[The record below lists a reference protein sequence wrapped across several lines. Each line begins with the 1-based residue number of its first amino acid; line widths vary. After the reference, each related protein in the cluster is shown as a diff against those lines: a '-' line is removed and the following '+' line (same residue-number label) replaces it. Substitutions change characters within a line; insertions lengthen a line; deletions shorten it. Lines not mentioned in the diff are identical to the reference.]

1 MMWRN
6 LLGAIRPACRSSL
19 VTPAPSTIARRSAVH
34 PGGRLPLSLLLM
46 AIAPG
51 IAAAQAPKGPPPP
64 SVIVDVARERDVSQQ
79 QGYTGRIEA
88 IDKVAIRARIAGFL
102 KSRGFE
108 EGAEVA
114 KDHVLFEIEKE
125 PFEAALALAEANL
138 ANAQAALILAQATFD
153 RATPL
158 AERGTASQATLDDA
172 RSKLSQA
179 QANIKAQDA
188 NVVKARIDLS
198 YTVIRAPMQGAT
210 GRAAY
215 ALGEYVS
222 PTSNPLVTLVRQDP
236 VYVAFPVPQR
246 DLLQVRREGRNADS
260 VLVRLR
266 LPDGSTYAHDGTI
279 RFAEVVGN
287 PGTDTVTIRAQVPN
301 PERLLVDQQIVGVTV
316 VAKKPERKLVISQAA
331 LMLDQKGASV
341 LVVTKERKIEN
352 RRIEVGEQLGPDI
365 VVSKGLA
372 EGDEVVIDGHQ
383 KVRPGVVVNAH
394 RTTDKPAAATR

>member
-1 MMWRN
+1 MRWHDVLN
-6 LLGAIRPACRSSL
+6 AIRPAFELSIRA
-19 VTPAPSTIARRSAVH
+19 PAI
-34 PGGRLPLSLLLM
+34 LL
-46 AIAPG
+46 AITFGPYT
-51 IAAAQAPKGPPPP
+51 AAAQAPKGPPPP

-79 QGYTGRIEA
+79 QTYTGRIEA
-88 IDKVAIRARIAGFL
+88 IDKVAIRARISGFL

-179 QANIKAQDA
+179 QATLKAQEA

-198 YTVIRAPMQGAT
+198 YTVIRAPMHGAT

-236 VYVAFPVPQR
+236 MYVAFPVPQR

-266 LPDGSTYAHDGTI
+266 LPDGSTYGHDGTI

-287 PGTDTVTIRAQVPN
+287 PGTDTVTIRAQLPN

-316 VAKKPERKLVISQAA
+316 VAKKPERKLVVSQAA

-352 RRIEVGEQLGPDI
+352 RRVEVGEPLGPDI

-372 EGDEVVIDGHQ
+372 EGEEVVIDGHQ
-383 KVRPGVVVNAH
+383 KVRPGVAVNAH

>member
-1 MMWRN
+1 MRWHDV
-6 LLGAIRPACRSSL
+6 LTAIRPAFELSIRA
-19 VTPAPSTIARRSAVH
+19 PAI
-34 PGGRLPLSLLLM
+34 LL
-46 AIAPG
+46 AITFAPNT
-51 IAAAQAPKGPPPP
+51 AAAQAPKGPPPP

-79 QGYTGRIEA
+79 QTYTGRIEA
-88 IDKVAIRARIAGFL
+88 IDKVAIRARISGFL

-179 QANIKAQDA
+179 QATLKAQEA

-198 YTVIRAPMQGAT
+198 YTVIRAPMHGAT

-236 VYVAFPVPQR
+236 MYVAFPVPQR

-266 LPDGSTYAHDGTI
+266 LPDGSTYGHDGTI

-287 PGTDTVTIRAQVPN
+287 PGTDTVTIRAQLPN

-316 VAKKPERKLVISQAA
+316 VAKKPERKLVVSQAA

-352 RRIEVGEQLGPDI
+352 RRVEVGEPLGPDI

-372 EGDEVVIDGHQ
+372 EGEEVVIDGHQ
-383 KVRPGVVVNAH
+383 KVRPGVAVNAH

>member
-1 MMWRN
+1 MRWHDVLN
-6 LLGAIRPACRSSL
+6 AIRPAFELSIRS
-19 VTPAPSTIARRSAVH
+19 PAI
-34 PGGRLPLSLLLM
+34 LL
-46 AIAPG
+46 AITFGPYT
-51 IAAAQAPKGPPPP
+51 AAAQAPKGPPPP

-79 QGYTGRIEA
+79 QTYTGRIEA
-88 IDKVAIRARIAGFL
+88 IDKVAIRARISGFL

-179 QANIKAQDA
+179 QATLKAQEA

-198 YTVIRAPMQGAT
+198 YTVIRAPMHGAT
-210 GRAAY
+210 GRSAY

-236 VYVAFPVPQR
+236 MYVAFPVPQR

-266 LPDGSTYAHDGTI
+266 LPDGSTYGHDGTI

-287 PGTDTVTIRAQVPN
+287 PGTDTVTIRAQLPN

-316 VAKKPERKLVISQAA
+316 VAKKPERKLVVSQAA

-341 LVVTKERKIEN
+341 LVVTKDRKIEN
-352 RRIEVGEQLGPDI
+352 RRVEVGEPLGPDI

-372 EGDEVVIDGHQ
+372 EGEEVVIDGHQ
-383 KVRPGVVVNAH
+383 KVRPGVAVNAH

>member
-1 MMWRN
+1 MMWRK
-6 LLGAIRPACRSSL
+6 LPRAIW
-19 VTPAPSTIARRSAVH
+19 PAPELALDASKALATSTWTALAR
-34 PGGRLPLSLLLM
+34 GGRLSALIVLM
-46 AIAPG
+46 AIAPS
-51 IAAAQAPKGPPPP
+51 AVTAQAPKGPPPP
-64 SVIVDVARERDVSQQ
+64 SVIVDVARERDVSEQQ
-79 QGYTGRIEA
+79 SYTGRIEA
-88 IDKVAIRARIAGFL
+88 IDKVAIRARISGFL

-172 RSKLSQA
+172 RAKLSQA
-179 QANIKAQDA
+179 QANIKAQEA

-198 YTVIRAPMQGAT
+198 YTIIRAPMTGAT

-222 PTSNPLVTLVRQDP
+222 PMSNPLVTLVRQDP
-236 VYVAFPVPQR
+236 MYVAFPIPQR
-246 DLLQVRREGRNADS
+246 DLLRVRREGRNADS

-266 LPDGSTYAHDGTI
+266 LPDGSTYTHDGTI

-316 VAKKPERKLVISQAA
+316 VAKKPERKLVVSQAA

-341 LVVTKERKIEN
+341 LVVTKEHKIEN
-352 RRIEVGEQLGPDI
+352 RRVEVGEQLGPDI
-365 VVSKGLA
+365 VISKGLA
-372 EGDEVVIDGHQ
+372 AGDEVVIDGHQ
-383 KVRPGVVVNAH
+383 KVRPGVVVNPH

>member
-1 MMWRN
+1 MRWHDVLN
-6 LLGAIRPACRSSL
+6 AIRPAFELSIRS
-19 VTPAPSTIARRSAVH
+19 PAILLAITIA
-34 PGGRLPLSLLLM
+34 PYT
-46 AIAPG
+46 
-51 IAAAQAPKGPPPP
+51 AAAQAPKGPPPP

-79 QGYTGRIEA
+79 QTYTGRIEA
-88 IDKVAIRARIAGFL
+88 IDKVAIRARISGFL

-179 QANIKAQDA
+179 QATLKAQEA

-198 YTVIRAPMQGAT
+198 YTVIRAPMHGAT

-236 VYVAFPVPQR
+236 MYVAFPVPQR

-266 LPDGSTYAHDGTI
+266 LPDGSTYGHDGTI

-316 VAKKPERKLVISQAA
+316 VAKKPERKLVVSQAA

-352 RRIEVGEQLGPDI
+352 RRVEVGEPLGPDI

-372 EGDEVVIDGHQ
+372 EGEEVVIDGHQ
-383 KVRPGVVVNAH
+383 KVRPGVAVNAH

>member
-1 MMWRN
+1 MRWHDVLN
-6 LLGAIRPACRSSL
+6 AIRPAFELSIRS
-19 VTPAPSTIARRSAVH
+19 PAI
-34 PGGRLPLSLLLM
+34 LL
-46 AIAPG
+46 AITFAPNT
-51 IAAAQAPKGPPPP
+51 AAAQAPKGPPPP

-79 QGYTGRIEA
+79 QTYTGRIEA
-88 IDKVAIRARIAGFL
+88 IDKVAIRARISGFL

-179 QANIKAQDA
+179 QATLKAQEA

-198 YTVIRAPMQGAT
+198 YTVIRAPMHGAT

-236 VYVAFPVPQR
+236 MYVAFPVPQR

-266 LPDGSTYAHDGTI
+266 LPDGSTYGHDGTI

-287 PGTDTVTIRAQVPN
+287 PGTDTVTIRAQLPN

-316 VAKKPERKLVISQAA
+316 VAKKPERKLVVSQAA

-341 LVVTKERKIEN
+341 LVVTKDRKIEN
-352 RRIEVGEQLGPDI
+352 RRVEVGEPLGPDI

-372 EGDEVVIDGHQ
+372 EGEEVVIDGHQ
-383 KVRPGVVVNAH
+383 KVRPGVAVNAH

>member
-1 MMWRN
+1 MKWRK
-6 LLGAIRPACRSSL
+6 LLGA
-19 VTPAPSTIARRSAVH
+19 VWPAPESALVV
-34 PGGRLPLSLLLM
+34 LM
-46 AIAPG
+46 TMAPG
-51 IAAAQAPKGPPPP
+51 AAKAQAPKGPPPP

-79 QGYTGRIEA
+79 QTYTGRIEA
-88 IDKVAIRARIAGFL
+88 IDKVAIRARISGFL

-138 ANAQAALILAQATFD
+138 ANAQAALTLAQATFD

-172 RSKLSQA
+172 RAKLSQA
-179 QANIKAQDA
+179 QANLKAQEA

-198 YTVIRAPMQGAT
+198 YTVIRAPMAGAT

-236 VYVAFPVPQR
+236 MYVAFPIPQR
-246 DLLQVRREGRNADS
+246 DLLRVRREGRNTDS

-316 VAKKPERKLVISQAA
+316 VAKTPERKLVVSQSA

-341 LVVTKERKIEN
+341 LVVNKERKIEN
-352 RRIEVGEQLGPDI
+352 RRVEVGEQLGPDI
-365 VVSKGLA
+365 VISKGLA
-372 EGDEVVIDGHQ
+372 AGDEVVIDGHQ
-383 KVRPGVVVNAH
+383 KVRPGVVVNPH
-394 RTTDKPAAATR
+394 RTADKPAAATR

>member
-1 MMWRN
+1 MTWRDM
-6 LLGAIRPACRSSL
+6 LAAIRPASQSATL
-19 VTPAPSTIARRSAVH
+19 LPAI
-34 PGGRLPLSLLLM
+34 LLAM
-46 AIAPG
+46 AIAPCP
-51 IAAAQAPKGPPPP
+51 AAAQAPKGPPPP

-79 QGYTGRIEA
+79 QTYTGRIEA
-88 IDKVAIRARIAGFL
+88 IDKVAIRARISGFL

-179 QANIKAQDA
+179 QANLKAQDA

-198 YTVIRAPMQGAT
+198 YTTIRAPMHGAT

-222 PTSNPLVTLVRQDP
+222 PASNPLVTLVRQDP

-246 DLLQVRREGRNADS
+246 DLLRVRREGRNADS

-266 LPDGSTYAHDGTI
+266 LPDGSTYALDGTI

-301 PERLLVDQQIVGVTV
+301 PDRLLVDQQIVGVTV
-316 VAKKPERKLVISQAA
+316 VAKQPERKLVVSQAA

-352 RRIEVGEQLGPDI
+352 RRVEVGEPLGPDI

-372 EGDEVVIDGHQ
+372 EGEEVVIDGHQ
-383 KVRPGVVVNAH
+383 KVRPGVFVNAH

>member
-1 MMWRN
+1 MRWHDVLN
-6 LLGAIRPACRSSL
+6 AIRPAFELSIRA
-19 VTPAPSTIARRSAVH
+19 PAI
-34 PGGRLPLSLLLM
+34 LL
-46 AIAPG
+46 AITFAPNT
-51 IAAAQAPKGPPPP
+51 AAAQAPKGPPPP

-79 QGYTGRIEA
+79 QTYTGRIEA
-88 IDKVAIRARIAGFL
+88 IDKVAIRARISGFL

-179 QANIKAQDA
+179 QATLKAQEA

-198 YTVIRAPMQGAT
+198 YTVIRAPMHGAT

-236 VYVAFPVPQR
+236 MYVAFPVPQR

-266 LPDGSTYAHDGTI
+266 LPDGSTYGHDGTI

-287 PGTDTVTIRAQVPN
+287 PGTDTVTIRAQLPN

-316 VAKKPERKLVISQAA
+316 VAKKPERKLVVSQAA

-352 RRIEVGEQLGPDI
+352 RRVEVGEPLGPDI

-372 EGDEVVIDGHQ
+372 EGEEVVIDGHQ
-383 KVRPGVVVNAH
+383 KVRPGVAVNAH